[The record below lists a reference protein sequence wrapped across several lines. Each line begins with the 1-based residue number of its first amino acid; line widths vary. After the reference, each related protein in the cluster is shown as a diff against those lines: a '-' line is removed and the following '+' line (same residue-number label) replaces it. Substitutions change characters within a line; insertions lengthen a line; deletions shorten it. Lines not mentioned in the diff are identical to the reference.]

1 MTTYCANGD
10 VQIACGGRQRLIE
23 LTDQESSGEVNQSV
37 LDQARSA
44 AEAWINSKIG
54 PRFAVQL
61 VAPVPQIV
69 VAYAAQETKFQ
80 LMVMRGMI
88 TPDEEKAREIREKF
102 FVDVRNGQASLG
114 IEPHPGK
121 SSSVKAIWVE
131 RGTDE
136 DISRESLK
144 GALT

>member
-1 MTTYCANGD
+1 MTYCANSD

-23 LTDQESSGEVNQSV
+23 LTDQESSGEVNQAV
-37 LDQARSA
+37 LDQARAA

-61 VAPVPQIV
+61 AAPVPSIV
-69 VAYAAQETKFQ
+69 VAYSAQETKFQ
-80 LMVMRGMI
+80 LMVMRGMV

-102 FVDVRNGQASLG
+102 FTDVKDGNASLG
-114 IEPHPGK
+114 IEPPPGK
-121 SSSVKAIWVE
+121 SSSVKATWVA
-131 RGTDE
+131 RASDE